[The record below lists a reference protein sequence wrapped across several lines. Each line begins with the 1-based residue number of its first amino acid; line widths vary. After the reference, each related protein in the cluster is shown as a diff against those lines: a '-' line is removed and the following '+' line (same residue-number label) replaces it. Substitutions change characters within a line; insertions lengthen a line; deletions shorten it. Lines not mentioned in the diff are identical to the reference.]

1 MKQTD
6 DTGSSIPV
14 LCKRGAKHMAAT
26 SGRNSGTVKQEN
38 LEAVKLML
46 YRQGPIS
53 RAEIAVQLGL
63 TPATIT
69 NITAELIAR
78 NYVEEVQSEGAD
90 AQPRGTGRKPILI
103 DLKRDCFTVL
113 GLSLGRD
120 STRFCLCDMR
130 GRVLA
135 SDTYEVMSD
144 DYSVMLHQLQ
154 GILSLIRQ
162 EHEGLWS
169 RLLGI
174 GISTP
179 GVVNSHRGQVK
190 NHVLER
196 QSWRGRPLADE
207 ISRFTGLPVRL
218 ENNVKARSTAITLFW
233 PELLN
238 GETTFAL
245 CHVSF
250 GIACPFVFGNRV
262 FKGED
267 AAAGEIGK
275 MILEPDAAQETAVF
289 APGSRGDAAFA
300 LPGSLESLS
309 SINAILAACRKG
321 IREGEQT
328 MLASLCPDSESL
340 QLSHVLEAQ
349 RSGDP
354 MVCRIMDQAMF
365 YVGVALANIVDIV
378 NPHLVLLSG
387 PVFTNRQNADTVEK
401 ALMRYAFLPDDDVL
415 HVLPVDMGEY
425 AGAIGAA
432 ASCIEK
438 YFLRA

>member
-1 MKQTD
+1 M
-6 DTGSSIPV
+6 
-14 LCKRGAKHMAAT
+14 
-26 SGRNSGTVKQEN
+26 
-38 LEAVKLML
+38 EAVKLML
-46 YRQGPIS
+46 YRQAPIS
-53 RAEIAVQLGL
+53 RAEIAAQLGL
-63 TPATIT
+63 THATIT
-69 NITAELIAR
+69 NITAALIAQGV
-78 NYVEEVQSEGAD
+78 VEEVKTDSA
-90 AQPRGTGRKPILI
+90 APQPRGTGRKPILI

-120 STRFCLCDMR
+120 GTRFCLCDMR

-135 SDTYEVMSD
+135 SGSYEIMSD
-144 DYSVMLHQLQ
+144 DYDTMLHQLQ

-162 EHEGLWS
+162 QYPEPCS

-179 GVVNSHRGQVK
+179 GVVNSHRGQVR
-190 NHVLER
+190 NHILER
-196 QSWRGRPLADE
+196 QSWRGKPLAEE

-218 ENNVKARSTAITLFW
+218 ENNVKARGAAISLFW
-233 PELLN
+233 PELLE

-250 GIACPFVFGNRV
+250 GIACPFVLGNRV

-275 MILEPDAAQETAVF
+275 MILEPVANQELPENF
-289 APGSRGDAAFA
+289 SRENAAFA

-309 SINAILAACRKG
+309 SVNAILAQCRQSMQSD
-321 IREGEQT
+321 RET
-328 MLASLCPDSESL
+328 LLHTLCPDPGDL
-340 QLSHVLEAQ
+340 MLSHVLEAQ
-349 RSGDP
+349 REGDP
-354 MVCRIMDQAMF
+354 LVCRIMAQAMF
-365 YVGVALANIVDIV
+365 YVGIALANIVDII

-387 PVFTNRQNADTVEK
+387 PVFTNRQNAETVEK
-401 ALMRYAFLPDDDVL
+401 TLTRYAFLPDDDAVR
-415 HVLPVDMGEY
+415 VVPVDMGEY

-438 YFLRA
+438 YFLRG